1 MVGGIS
7 PDMMESPTE
16 ADGKAGFKPMAKN
29 IFILRNKLP
38 LVVTTGL
45 LASMPVLPA
54 VANTELTQGTQW
66 LCQENPAGD
75 GWQCNIAPRK
85 AGPIPFAKRAPIAPA
100 RKNAPEIPVV
110 VEGQTSPTNSAL
122 AVTAPTAPANADVA
136 VLPVAPTAAGS
147 EPSASVANA
156 FATLDWRPLSEL
168 PASRQSSRSALMCEG
183 SYAEPQRPGIDF
195 KGDPS
200 DAPIFAEADESSY
213 LETGQGTLTGNVV
226 VRQGYR
232 QIESDVA
239 NMDRNTGESDFI
251 GNVVIREPN
260 MLMVGDRADVNMDS
274 GRAEVTNAKYVF
286 HAEGSRGEAQSITRR
301 ESGIIDMD
309 NATYTA
315 CKPGSCTWQLNAG
328 SVELNPT
335 SGFGTATNTTLE
347 LWNLPVFYTPWISFP
362 LDDRRKSG
370 LLFPTFAWDSGTD
383 GNGFDYTQ
391 PIYWNI
397 APNMDAT
404 ITPRVMTN
412 RGALVESELRYLT
425 QSAKGELGGSYT
437 SADKVK
443 DKNLN
448 YDQNRW
454 MVNLL
459 HEQNLTSDWSY
470 KANFTNA
477 SDREYFTDFGTGLGV
492 DFISPLKQEL
502 YTTYQGGGQS
512 SNQWKVSLGTS
523 QLKNMSQDSDDP
535 YNKDIDFDLTGAWD
549 IGSGFGFDYALGYT
563 DFQRDKEWKY
573 KRQELVTTVP
583 GEDVHRGVWG
593 KGPNNTTSAVGE
605 RLNTDSTVKY
615 RFQNTYY
622 FVEPGVQLRTVNYDL
637 KRVDKDSYLVGNE
650 TFESHG
656 YSNND
661 VQKPSTAGATY
672 YLDSGLFFDRPT
684 SFGNMKLTQ
693 TLEPRAK
700 YVYTGY
706 IKDQDLNPNFDS
718 SESSFSYSSL
728 WKNDRF
734 SGPDRIGDTNH
745 VALGITSRFLE
756 ENGYERF
763 RFGIGQIFY
772 FKERKLFIDANLNKG
787 DNDDTDL
794 NDTNRRK
801 VEANQAS
808 TSPLATQLVWN
819 IRRDLK
825 LTQDWM
831 YNTNEGHNSEYA
843 LGMQYL
849 PEAGKVFNARYRYR
863 DQVDRAEK
871 YSSGTKK
878 GNNTGKYVNG
888 NLEEVDFSAVWPL
901 TPQWSV
907 LGRYTHDI
915 TNKRNMERSFGFER
929 ESCCYMI
936 RVMYRNWIDPAEDI
950 DTAETDKGIFFEF
963 VLKGLGNIT
972 SSKVGA
978 FLNEINGYS
987 RRKD

>member
-1 MVGGIS
+1 
-7 PDMMESPTE
+7 MMESPTE

-38 LVVTTGL
+38 LVITTGL
-45 LASMPVLPA
+45 LASLPVLPA
-54 VANTELTQGTQW
+54 AANTELTQDTQW
-66 LCQENPAGD
+66 LCQQNTAGN

-85 AGPIPFAKRAPIAPA
+85 AGPIPFAKRAPVTPALKKAPD
-100 RKNAPEIPVV
+100 IPVV
-110 VEGQTSPTNSAL
+110 VEGQTSRADSAL
-122 AVTAPTAPANADVA
+122 AVTALTAPANAEVSA
-136 VLPVAPTAAGS
+136 LPVSPTAAGS
-147 EPSASVANA
+147 EQSTSVASA
-156 FATLDWRPLSEL
+156 FATLDWRPLNQL
-168 PASRQSSRSALMCEG
+168 PAARQTTRSALMCEG
-183 SYAEPQRPGIDF
+183 GYVEPYRPGIDF

-200 DAPIFAEADESSY
+200 DAPIFAEADESTY

-239 NMDRNTGESDFI
+239 NMDRNTSESNFI

-260 MLMVGDRADVNMDS
+260 ILMVGDRADVNMDS

-286 HAEGSRGEAQSITRR
+286 HDAGSRGKAQSITRR
-301 ESGIIDMD
+301 ESGIIDLD
-309 NATYTA
+309 KATYTT
-315 CKPGSCTWQLNAG
+315 CKPGSCVWKLDAG
-328 SVELNPT
+328 KVELNPT
-335 SGFGTATNTTLE
+335 SGFGTATNATLD

-370 LLFPTFAWDSGTD
+370 LLFPSFAWDSGTD

-412 RGALVESELRYLT
+412 RGALVESEFRYLT
-425 QSAKGELGGSYT
+425 PSAKGELGGAYT
-437 SADKVK
+437 TADQVE

-459 HEQNLTSDWSY
+459 HEQNLTSNWSY
-470 KANFTNA
+470 RVNYTDT
-477 SDREYFTDFGTGLGV
+477 SDREYFDDFGTALNV
-492 DFISPLKQEL
+492 DSISPLKKEI
-502 YTTYQGGGQS
+502 YTTYEGGGQS
-512 SNQWKVSLGTS
+512 SNQWKVSLGTQ
-523 QLKNMSQDSDDP
+523 QLENMTQDADDP

-549 IGSGFGFDYALGYT
+549 IGSGFGFDYAVGYT
-563 DFQRDKEWKY
+563 DFQRDKDWKY
-573 KRQELVTTVP
+573 QKQQLVTTVP
-583 GEDVHRGVWG
+583 GEDVYRGLWG
-593 KGPNNTTSAVGE
+593 EPTSKNTTHAIGQ

-615 RFQNTYY
+615 RFQNIYS

-637 KRVDKDSYLVGNE
+637 DRVDANSIYVDQKPFKD
-650 TFESHG
+650 FG
-656 YSNND
+656 YSD
-661 VQKPSTAGATY
+661 SDLQKPSTAGATY
-672 YLDSGLFFDRPT
+672 YLDSGLFFDRPA
-684 SFGNMKLTQ
+684 SFGNMKFTQ

-700 YVYTGY
+700 YVYTPH

-728 WKNDRF
+728 WRNDRF
-734 SGPDRIGDTNH
+734 SGPDRIGDTNQL
-745 VALGITSRFLE
+745 ALGITSRFLE
-756 ENGYERF
+756 DNGYERF
-763 RFGIGQIFY
+763 KFGIGQIFY
-772 FKERKLFIDANLNKG
+772 FQDRKLFIDATLN
-787 DNDDTDL
+787 DNNKN
-794 NDTNRRK
+794 NDTNLTETNQRK
-801 VEANQAS
+801 VDANKAS

-819 IRRDLK
+819 IRRDLR

-831 YNTNEGHNSEYA
+831 YNTNAGHNSEYA
-843 LGMQYL
+843 IGMQYL
-849 PEAGKVFNARYRYR
+849 PKAGSVFNARYRYR
-863 DQVDRAEK
+863 DQVDRTVKE
-871 YSSGTKK
+871 SSGANK
-878 GNNTGKYVNG
+878 GNNKIVNGKPVYTSG

-907 LGRYTHDI
+907 LGRYTHDL
-915 TNKRNMERSFGFER
+915 TNKRNMERSFGFEQ

-936 RVMYRNWIDPAEDI
+936 RVMYRNWIDPTKDI

-972 SSKVGA
+972 SSRVGA
-978 FLNEINGYS
+978 FLNEITGYS
-987 RRKD
+987 SRKD